1 MCGRYVVATHP
12 GQLALE
18 FGAAEIVNLEGFAP
32 DYNVAPTKP
41 IPTVLVLNGT
51 RVLLEMGWGMVP
63 SWAKDPSVGSRMIN
77 ARVETAAEKPTFRR
91 ALARRRCL
99 LPADGY
105 YEWRK
110 PAVGSG
116 GGENGS
122 PNAGRKQPYFI
133 HRADGG
139 LLAFAGLY
147 DHWLG
152 ADGSELWTATILTGA
167 APPKLAM
174 IHDRIPLTVG
184 EAGRD
189 AWLDPD
195 LQESEQVT
203 ALLERTPDWAT
214 RPVSTAVNSVR
225 NNGAELIAEVAG
237 PLPDPSAS
245 TAADASASASARS
258 EGIDDQGTL
267 F

>member
-12 GQLALE
+12 GQLALD
-18 FGAAEIVNLEGFAP
+18 FGAVAVLNLEDYAA

-41 IPTVLVLNGT
+41 VPVVLTLQGS

-63 SWAKDPSVGSRMIN
+63 SWAKDPAIGSRMIN

-91 ALARRRCL
+91 ALVRRRCL

-110 PAVGSG
+110 PAAGSG
-116 GGENGS
+116 
-122 PNAGRKQPYFI
+122 GRKQPYYI

-152 ADGSELWTATILTGA
+152 ADGSELWTAAILTGA
-167 APPKLAM
+167 ATPELAG
-174 IHDRIPLTVG
+174 IHDRMPLTVG
-184 EAGRD
+184 PAARD

-195 LQESEQVT
+195 LQDSEQVT
-203 ALLERTPDWAT
+203 GLLDRAPEWVA
-214 RPVSTAVNSVR
+214 RPVSSAVNAVR
-225 NNGAELIAEVAG
+225 NNGPELIAECAEQIPQVPPASVVTPAG
-237 PLPDPSAS
+237 MDEPD
-245 TAADASASASARS
+245 
-258 EGIDDQGTL
+258 TL